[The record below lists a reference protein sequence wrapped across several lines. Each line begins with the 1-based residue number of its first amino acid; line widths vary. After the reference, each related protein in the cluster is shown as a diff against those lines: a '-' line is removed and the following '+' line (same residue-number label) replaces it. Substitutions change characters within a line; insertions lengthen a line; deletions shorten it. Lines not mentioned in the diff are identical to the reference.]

1 MSGKLTRSS
10 AKQAV
15 PRAPKRGVHQHRD
28 EFSAADLKAMRRVS
42 AVKKL
47 RWKLGLSQP
56 AFARRYGIPLGTLRD
71 WEQGRSAGPTG
82 GLASYL
88 KVIAADPTVE
98 RHVKRVRELA

>member
-1 MSGKLTRSS
+1 MSGKLTRNS
-10 AKQAV
+10 AKQAA
-15 PRAPKRGVHQHRD
+15 PRAPKRGAHQYHD
-28 EFSAADLKAMRRVS
+28 EFSPVDLRAMRRVS

-47 RWKLGLSQP
+47 RWKLGLSQL

-88 KVIAADPTVE
+88 KVIARDPTVE
-98 RHVKRVRELA
+98 KHLRARS